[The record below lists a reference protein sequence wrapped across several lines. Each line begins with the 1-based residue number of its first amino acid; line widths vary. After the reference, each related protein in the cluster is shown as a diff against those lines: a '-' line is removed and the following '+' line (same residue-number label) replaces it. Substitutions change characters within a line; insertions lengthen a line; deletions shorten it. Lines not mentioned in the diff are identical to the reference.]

1 MATIGEGISLRGITH
16 EDFHYP
22 FNLAS
27 GMTIADVGKAV
38 ALDTTAARTVKIAA
52 ATEELLGVLVSF
64 EDRTVEGVKVGTVA
78 LKGGFQLTA
87 VTGHA
92 IVVGDYVEGSATAGQ
107 VQEVTTSG
115 HKNCQ
120 VVAVSGDT
128 LEVIFK

>member
-1 MATIGEGISLRGITH
+1 MVAIGSGVSLRGITH

-38 ALDTTAARTVKIAA
+38 ALDTTAPRTVKIAA
-52 ATEELLGVLVSF
+52 ATEEILGVLVSF
-64 EDRTVEGVKVGTVA
+64 EDRTVEGIKVGTVA
-78 LKGGFQLTA
+78 LKGGVQLTA
-87 VTGHA
+87 VSGHS

-107 VQEVTTSG
+107 VQESAT